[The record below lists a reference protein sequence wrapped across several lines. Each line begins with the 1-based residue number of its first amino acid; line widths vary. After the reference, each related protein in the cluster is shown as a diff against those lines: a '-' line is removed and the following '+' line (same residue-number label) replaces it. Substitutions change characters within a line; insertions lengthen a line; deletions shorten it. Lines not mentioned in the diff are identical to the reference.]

1 MGVHRP
7 MTTAE
12 KYYTFL
18 DHQWPSN
25 VMISADLARCFEPE
39 TVAAVWDEFR
49 ARRILGRAVATED
62 LTLADPGVEPGH
74 FLSRDLPVDAWDA
87 VFDEESTV
95 RHELGLAPRL
105 HYLRDPAAG
114 RSRLILLGHHALLDG
129 RIGLSEVQWLV
140 RLLDGQDIPEQ
151 QELSSPPP
159 AEKVHP
165 WQQSRAAMLDLL
177 RTIRARNLEVGTP
190 GPTWWPDA
198 SVPSRPRLQQLVLE
212 PERAAAFLAVGREH
226 RSSAF
231 STVAA
236 AWLGIVARELCDAD
250 APGGDGR
257 ATVQLAVPADLSTP
271 SPTPDA
277 PTAMAVAVLARPF
290 RVDPDDPWTLSGE
303 IVATIREALARGEG
317 DLFFQLTR
325 TEKVEDLE
333 TGSNLVATTLS
344 AGPPCVVVSNMGVID
359 PGTDPDWLT
368 FVQGQLAPAPN
379 QAVFVATLSY
389 RGRLVHTIATDDNRI
404 DERRSADL
412 IASYRA
418 FLDDVAAG
426 RGAGGDG

>member
-1 MGVHRP
+1 VGVHRP
-7 MTTAE
+7 MTTPE

-25 VMISADLARCFEPE
+25 VMISADLARCFEHE

-49 ARRILGRAVATED
+49 ARRILGRAVATDD
-62 LTLADPGVEPGH
+62 LTLADPGVAPGH
-74 FLSRDLPVDAWDA
+74 LTTRELPTDAWDQ
-87 VFDEESTV
+87 VFDEEATV

-105 HYLRDPAAG
+105 LHLRSREEG

-129 RIGLSEVQWLV
+129 RIGLGEVQWLV

-151 QELSSPPP
+151 QELSTPPP
-159 AEKVHP
+159 PVADAHA
-165 WQQSRAAMLDLL
+165 WQQDRTAMFELL
-177 RTIRARNLEVGTP
+177 RTIRARNLELGPP
-190 GPTWWPDA
+190 GPEWWPET
-198 SVPSRPRLQQLVLE
+198 SVPARPRLQQLVLE
-212 PERAAAFLAVGREH
+212 PEPAAAFLAAGRAH

-277 PTAMAVAVLARPF
+277 PTAMSVAVLARPF
-290 RVDPDDPWTLSGE
+290 RVDPTDPWTLSGE

-333 TGSNLVATTLS
+333 TGRNLVAAALS
-344 AGPPCVVVSNMGVID
+344 AGPPCLVVSNMGVID
-359 PGTDPDWLT
+359 PGTDPEWLT

-379 QAVFVATLSY
+379 QVVFVATLSY

-404 DERRSADL
+404 DVHRSAGL
-412 IASYRA
+412 IATYRA

-426 RGAGGDG
+426 R

>member
-25 VMISADLARCFEPE
+25 VMISADLARCFDDE
-39 TVAAVWDEFR
+39 TVAGVWDEFR

-62 LTLADPGVEPGH
+62 LTIADPGVAPGH
-74 FLSRDLPVDAWDA
+74 ITTRELPTDAWDT
-87 VFDEESTV
+87 VFDEEATV

-105 HYLRDPAAG
+105 LHLRSPAEG

-129 RIGLSEVQWLV
+129 RIGLGEVQWLV

-151 QELSSPPP
+151 QELSTPAPPP
-159 AEKVHP
+159 EATHP
-165 WQQSRAAMLDLL
+165 WQQDRNALFDLL
-177 RTIRARNLEVGTP
+177 RTIRTRNLEL
-190 GPTWWPDA
+190 GPAGPAWWPETTIA
-198 SVPSRPRLQQLVLE
+198 SRPRLQQLVLE
-212 PERAAAFLAVGREH
+212 PDAAAAVLATGRKH
-226 RSSAF
+226 SSSVF

-236 AWLGIVARELCDAD
+236 AWLGIVARELCEDD
-250 APGGDGR
+250 H
-257 ATVQLAVPADLSTP
+257 ATVQLAVPADVSTP

-277 PTAMAVAVLARPF
+277 PTAMAVAVLSRPF
-290 RVDPDDPWTLSGE
+290 RVDAADPWGLAGE

-325 TEKVEDLE
+325 TEKVDDLA
-333 TGSNLVATTLS
+333 TGRDLVASMLS
-344 AGPPCVVVSNMGVID
+344 AAPPCLVVSNMGVID
-359 PGTDPDWLT
+359 PGTDPEWLT

-379 QAVFVATLSY
+379 QVVFVATLSY
-389 RGRLVHTIATDDNRI
+389 RGRLIHTIATDDNRI
-404 DERRSADL
+404 DEGRRARLVD
-412 IASYRA
+412 SYSA
-418 FLDDVAAG
+418 FLGDVAAG
-426 RGAGGDG
+426 R